1 MTFDAPLAIAALDF
15 RGLGYNDQP
24 DLSVLRSRYP
34 EIAFVF
40 DRLDALT
47 EDLDQR
53 EADLRN
59 AADQAE
65 QALMDEI
72 TDLECRNIEL
82 RGAVID
88 LAMLALSMSG
98 TVDHGD
104 RADILTEVSDIVKE
118 TVGEA

>member
-40 DRLDALT
+40 DRLDSLPAELDRQGDELRVEAAL
-47 EDLDQR
+47 Q
-53 EADLRN
+53 
-59 AADQAE
+59 E
-65 QALMDEI
+65 QALLDEVV
-72 TDLECRNIEL
+72 DLETRNAEL
-82 RGAVID
+82 RQAVID
-88 LAMLALSMSG
+88 LALLALQMSG
-98 TVDHGD
+98 EDARGE
-104 RADILTEVSDIVKE
+104 RADLMTYVNDLVKE